1 MKNYSVIGIKS
12 EETKIFILDIHYAKR
27 LPQIQYAFGLYDNN
41 ELVGVVTYGLPPS
54 PDLCLL
60 AGEENKDKV
69 IELNRLVL
77 KNNKKN
83 EASFLVGNSLKMLP
97 KPKIVISYADVGQ
110 NHNGYIYQATN
121 FKYSGLSKGGYLWV
135 KKGVNGVYNH
145 ARHTTLEKRLKNPEL
160 YERVERTDKHRYILV
175 VGNKREKKDIYSKIK
190 YPLDLPYPKGES
202 KYYENDTNIETQL
215 LLM

>member
-1 MKNYSVIGIKS
+1 MDNYKVIPIKKS
-12 EETKIFILDIHYAKR
+12 DTKSFILDIHYAKR
-27 LPQIQYAFGLYDNN
+27 LPMIQYPFGLYYKN

-54 PDLCLL
+54 PELCLL

-97 KPKIVISYADVGQ
+97 KPKIVISYADIGQ

-121 FKYSGLSKGGYLWV
+121 FKYSGLSQKNFDWLSKTENKHSRNI
-135 KKGVNGVYNH
+135 KKINIQ
-145 ARHTTLEKRLKNPEL
+145 KNPEN
-160 YERVERTDKHRYILV
+160 YEKVERSRKHRYILV
-175 VGNKREKKDIYSKIK
+175 VGNKREKKDIYNKIK

-202 KYYENDTNIETQL
+202 KYYENDTDIETQL

>member
-1 MKNYSVIGIKS
+1 MDNYKVIPIKKS
-12 EETKIFILDIHYAKR
+12 DTKSFILDIHYAKR
-27 LPQIQYAFGLYDNN
+27 LPMIQYPFGLYYKN

-54 PDLCLL
+54 PELCLL

-97 KPKIVISYADVGQ
+97 KPKIVISYADIGQ

-121 FKYSGLSKGGYLWV
+121 FKYSGLSQKNFDWLS
-135 KKGVNGVYNH
+135 KTENN
-145 ARHTTLEKRLKNPEL
+145 EK
-160 YERVERTDKHRYILV
+160 VERSRKHRYILV
-175 VGNKREKKDIYSKIK
+175 VGNKREKKDIYNKIK

-202 KYYENDTNIETQL
+202 KYYENDTDIETQL